1 MSDLLIYTND
11 TKKDARRRKTMGD
24 VGEQYAIH
32 LLERAGFVEIKNL
45 NTLRSN
51 FPLFDIIAKKDD
63 RYYLFTVKAR
73 NKIEN
78 STGRVNPCY
87 NICALKGS
95 SSKSQKSSALLKEH
109 GYPEITSEYHYW
121 ITCPI
126 VPDTQWI
133 FYWGRLDANPK
144 YELLQNSDQY
154 IGVKMSD
161 DYLIS
166 YNILGSIDHKD

>member
-1 MSDLLIYTND
+1 MSDLLTYTND

-24 VGEQYAIH
+24 IGEQYACD
-32 LLERAGFVEIKNL
+32 LLERAGFTEIKNL
-45 NTLRSN
+45 NTLRAN

-63 RYYLFTVKAR
+63 QYYLFTVKAR

-78 STGRVNPCY
+78 STGRINPCY

-95 SSKSQKSSALLKEH
+95 SLKRSKSIAILKEL
-109 GYPEITSEYHYW
+109 GYPEITAEYHYW

-126 VPDTQWI
+126 VPNQQWI
-133 FYWGRLDANPK
+133 FYWGSLNKNPK
-144 YELLQNSDQY
+144 YELLQQSDQY

-166 YNILGSIDHKD
+166 YNILGSIDHKE